1 MYACCSSLEWSLGH
15 SRRSIFCK
23 RQRTQRSQSQGYWL
37 GGWLAGWLVGSLRG
51 TYCVGEELVRAQA
64 TQVQLAHVFVRK
76 VLRCIGL
83 IAVAIGPH
91 ERVEELAHLV
101 HDGWCAVVVKRLRSR
116 LRSRSRSRS
125 RSRVMR
131 AVATVGEQETTTA
144 TARHGKVFGSR
155 SSRLLDDP
163 TPPKDFVVFRSW
175 PPSPSGARSLVSSLC
190 CLLPCSRA
198 LPLSVDLS
206 RRDLSS
212 ISRSI

>member
-23 RQRTQRSQSQGYWL
+23 RQGTQRSQSQGYWL
-37 GGWLAGWLVGSLRG
+37 GGWLAGWLAGSLRG

-83 IAVAIGPH
+83 VAVAIGPH

-116 LRSRSRSRS
+116 SRSRSG
-125 RSRVMR
+125 
-131 AVATVGEQETTTA
+131 ATVGEQETTI
-144 TARHGKVFGSR
+144 ARHGEVFGSR